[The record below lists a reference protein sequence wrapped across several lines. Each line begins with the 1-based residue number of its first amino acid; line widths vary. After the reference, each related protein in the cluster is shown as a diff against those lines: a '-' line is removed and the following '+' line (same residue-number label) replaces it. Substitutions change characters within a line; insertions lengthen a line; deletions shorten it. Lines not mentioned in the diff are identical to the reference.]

1 MKKIYTLLT
10 MLLLAGASFAQSFDV
25 KIGDKVVA
33 DGEKVVI
40 NLNEMPVEWI
50 VPNVLGIYS
59 LDPKIVIVSD
69 TDQKMTVTVSDD
81 IKDGILQCCTFGM
94 CIPITPTNCP
104 VSAEGIAKK
113 GETEAAIHLTYGSNN
128 PGDDL
133 QRAFDVKISNA
144 SKNVSFSVQ
153 YNVGKYAAA
162 SISNIQ
168 MDGANAAT
176 YTVSGA
182 KVNENNLPTGTIYV
196 KGGKKYI
203 KK

>member
-25 KIGDKVVA
+25 KVGDKVVA

-40 NLNEMPVEWI
+40 NLDEMPVAWI
-50 VPNVLGIYS
+50 VPNVIRDYK
-59 LDPKIVIVSD
+59 LDPKIIIVAD
-69 TDQKMTVTVSDD
+69 ADQKVTISVSDD
-81 IKDGILQCCTFGM
+81 IKDGSLQNCAFGQ
-94 CIPITPTNCP
+94 CIPVTATNCP
-104 VSAEGIAKK
+104 VSAEGTAKK
-113 GETEAAIHLTYGSNN
+113 GETDAAIHLAYGANN
-128 PGDDL
+128 PGDDI

-144 SKNVSFSVQ
+144 SKTVSFSVQ
-153 YNVGKYAAA
+153 FNVGKYAET

-182 KVNENNLPTGTIYV
+182 KVNENNLPAGTIYV